1 MRIHLG
7 HHFYGAGNL
16 GDDFMLAGFLAAMRT
31 LAPEATF
38 TCCVPFA
45 LDPLRRRFPAITWL
59 PCDEPTRARCIAEC
73 AAWLGLGGS
82 PFQSALSRWFV
93 DHLVSEAAL
102 CALAHKPMYFL
113 GVGVQ
118 TSAELA
124 DPDVQRICAQ
134 AAAIWTRD
142 AASAARLAALP
153 APPPIASAADLAHL
167 FFRETPPPAASA
179 GRLTLVANFDYG
191 AWPGQAAFL
200 SAAQA
205 SVPGLAI
212 TERVWLA
219 QESRELPGAERAL
232 HHALPL
238 ADRARWSLA
247 IPDRLPSPAESLAT
261 AGAPTSAESLTTA
274 LSRWPSG
281 AWLVTARFHAAL
293 AGAWAGSKIAILA
306 TNEKLRAAAH
316 ELACPLLATDA
327 DAATVTRSLQ
337 SLSAQAGVPRAALD
351 LAADRAFEA
360 CAAFVRAAARSAV
373 APGP

>member
-16 GDDFMLAGFLAAMRT
+16 GDDFMLAGFLAALRR
-31 LAPEATF
+31 LAPAATF
-38 TCCVPFA
+38 TCCVPFP
-45 LDPLRRRFPAITWL
+45 LDPLRQRFPAITWL

-102 CALAHKPMYFL
+102 CRRAHKPMYFL

-118 TSAELA
+118 KSAELA

-142 AASAARLAALP
+142 AASAERLAALP
-153 APPPIASAADLAHL
+153 SPPPIASAADLAHL
-167 FFRETPPPAASA
+167 FFRETPPPPAAI
-179 GRLTLVANFDYG
+179 GRLTLVANFDHG
-191 AWPGQAAFL
+191 TWPGQAAFL

-212 TERVWLA
+212 TERSWLA

-232 HHALPL
+232 HHALPQ
-238 ADRARWSLA
+238 AEQSRWSLT
-247 IPDRLPSPAESLAT
+247 IPDLVPSPAESLAT
-261 AGAPTSAESLTTA
+261 A

-281 AWLVTARFHAAL
+281 EWLVTARFHAAL
-293 AGAWAGSKIAILA
+293 AGAWAGSKIAILS

-327 DAATVTRSLQ
+327 DAATVTRTLH
-337 SLSAQAGVPRAALD
+337 SLSSQAGGSRAALH

-373 APGP
+373 APSP